1 MYQGASEVVIVVLA
15 DKLEERLAGYLEEQA
30 ARGELRGAVFEF
42 LDALGE
48 PQGLADAVA
57 RHGQAWTDYRLS
69 LYRPLLPLEMD
80 LNQCLKNV
88 ARDAAIYEGTSS
100 AVRRIRDYPA
110 LRSSIEERYGSIER
124 YAEDLFR
131 KDRVNVDT
139 RANSCIERYDSGRA
153 STPRTIYEDHRRS
166 SPLLTRIEDPASVL
180 TAYEAGTE
188 SSGFQTA
195 RASLRRGLDTL
206 SANRIQS
213 YDDEL
218 ELLELVAS
226 WLASHGHETGPVTA
240 ALETVRRTKALD
252 ERLLGGS
259 GLLDTRVR

>member
-110 LRSSIEERYGSIER
+110 LRSSIEERYGSIE
-124 YAEDLFR
+124 
-131 KDRVNVDT
+131 
-139 RANSCIERYDSGRA
+139 
-153 STPRTIYEDHRRS
+153 
-166 SPLLTRIEDPASVL
+166 DPASVL